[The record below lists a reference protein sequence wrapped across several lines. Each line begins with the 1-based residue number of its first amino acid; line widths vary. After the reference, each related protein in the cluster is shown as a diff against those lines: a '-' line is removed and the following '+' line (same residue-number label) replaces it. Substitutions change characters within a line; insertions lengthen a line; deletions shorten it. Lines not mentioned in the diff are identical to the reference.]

1 MSEEKKTANKKPKNK
16 AVKHK
21 NRKMDRSTLVLIIGL
36 VIIAIPCLILGW
48 ILISASLETGTPI
61 NGNRF
66 KGDLDPAITK
76 DQLKQIEETVKTED
90 KTEEV
95 TVELATATLRVYVD
109 AADSITEEEAKTLA
123 QTVYSDVTS
132 ICDEAVYFTAAA
144 PKKMYDLEIHVYNSL
159 DAAGTPE
166 YVYVIQSKNSGMAE
180 AHQQVV
186 SKPLDPELAQQLR
199 DELEEK
205 RNPKPEEEA
214 EEEVSSEDNEGETEN
229 NE

>member
-1 MSEEKKTANKKPKNK
+1 MSEEKKTVKKKPAKK

-21 NRKMDRSTLVLIIGL
+21 NKKMDRSTLVLIIGL

-61 NGNRF
+61 NGDRF

-90 KTEEV
+90 KAEEV

-109 AADSITEEEAKTLA
+109 AADSITEEEAKALA
-123 QTVYSDVTS
+123 QTVYSDVTAV
-132 ICDEAVYFTAAA
+132 CDETTYFTAAS
-144 PKKMYDLEIHVYNSL
+144 PKKMYDLEVHVYNSL
-159 DAAGTPE
+159 EAAGKPE
-166 YVYVIQSKNSGMAE
+166 YVYVIQSKNSTME
-180 AHQQVV
+180 TSQVQVV
-186 SKPLDPELAQQLR
+186 SKPLDAELAQQLR

-205 RNPKPEEEA
+205 RNPKPEPEA
-214 EEEVSSEDNEGETEN
+214 EEEVSSEDTEGETEDK
-229 NE
+229 E